1 MGERDD
7 VEESEVVDE
16 LMAEFLVE
24 TYEGLDRLDQ
34 NLVLLEET
42 PDDAAVL
49 TEVFRILHTIKGT
62 CGFLGLGR
70 LERIAHRAEN
80 LLSLMRDS
88 VLEMNSD
95 IANALLATI
104 DAIRSIME
112 TLEETGEE
120 GDPDDEDLVAELE
133 RLGDPD
139 ADADAD
145 AANTVVEETPSAEA
159 SAKNADTNDETSQP
173 GGDVAADTPA
183 PGSKRIGDILVEEGA
198 VGRTDVEIAATEQS
212 LGDTRSLGKILVEEN
227 RASQDVVENAASKQR
242 SAAESTIRVDVGVL
256 DSLMNLVGEL
266 VLTRNQLLQL
276 ATETE
281 STAFQSPTQRLNL
294 ITSELQ
300 EGVMQTRMQP
310 IGQIWNKL
318 PRVVRDLSQQFD
330 KRIRLELVGKET
342 DLDRKILEAIKDP
355 LTHMVRNTADH
366 GIESPEKR
374 EAAGKNPEGVL
385 RLMASHEGGK
395 VKIEIS
401 DDGAGIDA
409 NVIKAKAVEKGVI
422 TPEIASKL
430 SDNEAVNL
438 IFAAGFSTAA
448 TVSNVS
454 GRGVGMDVVRTN
466 IERIGGSVEISS
478 EVGKGTTFRIKIPL
492 TLAIIPALTVA
503 CGVNRFAIPQLSL
516 QELVRIEASS
526 EVERIESVHGAD
538 VYRHRGRLLPLVD
551 LREAIGLPVESEPE
565 ITNIVVL
572 QADGWEFGL
581 IVDEIRDTEEIV
593 VKPLGRDVKDNPL
606 FSGATIMGDGTV
618 ALILDMIGLAS
629 GAQAAQGGQ
638 KTSEDDAGTDGD
650 APTDTS
656 DHALLHID
664 LDGHSRAAVRVAAI
678 DRLEE
683 FGSDEIESS
692 AHRSVVQ
699 YRGGI
704 MPIVELGLATGLG
717 GPAILEDQPV
727 SVVVCSLDGFTVGL
741 ACRSVLDI
749 VAEPRLIRS
758 DDDEVQ
764 TAVIGGRVT
773 DVIQVTSVVANQMEM
788 AQ

>member
-1 MGERDD
+1 M
-7 VEESEVVDE
+7 EESEVVDE

-62 CGFLGLGR
+62 CGFLGLQR

-80 LLSLMRDS
+80 LLSLMRDA
-88 VLEMNSD
+88 VLEMNSE
-95 IANALLATI
+95 IATALLSTI

-112 TLEETGEE
+112 TLEDTGEE
-120 GDPDDEDLVAELE
+120 GDPDNEDLIETLE
-133 RLGDPD
+133 RLG
-139 ADADAD
+139 
-145 AANTVVEETPSAEA
+145 NV
-159 SAKNADTNDETSQP
+159 DEVLP
-173 GGDVAADTPA
+173 VAADPVASDVSEEAPVDEAQSTAADAEVPA
-183 PGSKRIGDILVEEGA
+183 PDDTEDASETKRIGDILVDDGA
-198 VGRTDVEIAATEQS
+198 ADRTDVEIAATEQS
-212 LGDTRSLGKILVEEN
+212 LGDERPIGKILVEGS
-227 RASQDVVENAASKQR
+227 RATQEKVDEAATKQR

-276 ATETE
+276 SAEADTTE
-281 STAFQSPTQRLNL
+281 FQSPTQRLNL

-330 KRIRLELVGKET
+330 KRIRLELWGKET

-366 GIESPEKR
+366 GIETPEKR
-374 EAAGKNPEGVL
+374 IAAGKNPEGVL
-385 RLMASHEGGK
+385 RLSASHEGGK
-395 VKIEIS
+395 VNIEIS
-401 DDGAGIDA
+401 DDGAGIDPS
-409 NVIKAKAVEKGVI
+409 VIKAKAVEKGVI
-422 TPEIASKL
+422 TPEVASKL
-430 SDNEAVNL
+430 TDNEAVNL
-438 IFAAGFSTAA
+438 IFAAGFSTAS

-478 EVGKGTTFRIKIPL
+478 EAGKGTTFRIKIPL

-503 CGVNRFAIPQLSL
+503 CGGNRFAIPQLSL
-516 QELVRIEASS
+516 QELVRIEANS
-526 EVERIESVHGAD
+526 EHERIESVHGAD

-551 LREAIGLPVESEPE
+551 LRNTIGLPPPDNQD

-581 IVDEIRDTEEIV
+581 VVDEIRDTEEIV

-618 ALILDMIGLAS
+618 ALILDMVGLAA
-629 GAQAAQGGQ
+629 GAQAAQAGQ
-638 KTSEDDAGTDGD
+638 KGGDEEQEHEEFGT
-650 APTDTS
+650 TEQS
-656 DHALLHID
+656 DQALLLID
-664 LDGHSRAAVRVAAI
+664 LDGSARAAVRVADI

-683 FGSDEIESS
+683 FSDEDIESS

-704 MPIVELGLATGLG
+704 MPIVELGLETGLG
-717 GPAILEDQPV
+717 GPAIEPGQPV
-727 SVVVCSLDGFTVGL
+727 SVVVCSHDGFTIGL

-749 VAEPRLIRS
+749 VAEPRLVQS
-758 DDDEVQ
+758 EDDSIE
-764 TAVIGGRVT
+764 TAVIGGRIT
-773 DVIQVTSVVANQMEM
+773 DVIRITDVVHNQMEM
-788 AQ
+788 AR

>member
-1 MGERDD
+1 M
-7 VEESEVVDE
+7 EESEVVDE

-88 VLEMNSD
+88 VLEMNGE

-112 TLEETGEE
+112 TLEDTGGE
-120 GDPDDEDLVAELE
+120 GDPDDEELVAKLE
-133 RLGDPD
+133 RLSSTDDLDP
-139 ADADAD
+139 ADDTVD
-145 AANTVVEETPSAEA
+145 EETAAHAEPATEEQPPAVEELPAT
-159 SAKNADTNDETSQP
+159 ET
-173 GGDVAADTPA
+173 
-183 PGSKRIGDILVEEGA
+183 KRIGDILVEEGDA
-198 VGRTDVEIAATEQS
+198 DRTDVEIAATEQS
-212 LGDTRSLGKILVEEN
+212 LGDERVIGEILVDEKRTTAEN
-227 RASQDVVENAASKQR
+227 VEKAATKQR
-242 SAAESTIRVDVGVL
+242 TAAESTIRVDVGVL

-276 ATETE
+276 AAEASTTE
-281 STAFQSPTQRLNL
+281 FQSPTQRLNL

-330 KRIRLELVGKET
+330 KQIRLELWGKET
-342 DLDRKILEAIKDP
+342 ELDRKILEAIKDP

-374 EAAGKNPEGVL
+374 MAVGKDPEGVL
-385 RLMASHEGGK
+385 RLSASHEGGK
-395 VKIEIS
+395 VNIEIS

-409 NVIKAKAVEKGVI
+409 AVIRKKAVEKGVI
-422 TPEIASKL
+422 TPEVASKL
-430 SDNEAVNL
+430 TDNEAVNL
-438 IFAAGFSTAA
+438 IFAAGFSTAS

-466 IERIGGSVEISS
+466 IERIGGSVEITS
-478 EVGKGTTFRIKIPL
+478 EAGRGTTFRIKIPL

-503 CGVNRFAIPQLSL
+503 CGGNRFAIPQLSL
-516 QELVRIEASS
+516 QELVRIEAAS

-551 LREAIGLPVESEPE
+551 LRATIGLPALEDRS

-593 VKPLGRDVKDNPL
+593 VKPLGRDIKDNPL

-618 ALILDMIGLAS
+618 ALILDMVGLAS
-629 GAQAAQGGQ
+629 GAQAAQAGQ
-638 KTSEDDAGTDGD
+638 KPKDEEHDKADLIVTEK
-650 APTDTS
+650 S
-656 DHALLHID
+656 DEALLLID
-664 LDGHSRAAVRVAAI
+664 LDGHARAAVRVADV

-683 FGSDEIESS
+683 FASEDIESS

-699 YRGGI
+699 YRGGV
-704 MPIVELGLATGLG
+704 MPIVELGTVTGLG
-717 GPAILEDQPV
+717 GPAIQADQPV
-727 SVVVCSLDGFTVGL
+727 SVVVCSFEGFTMGL

-749 VAEPRLIRS
+749 VAEPRL
-758 DDDEVQ
+758 VQ
-764 TAVIGGRVT
+764 SENESFETAVIGGRIT
-773 DVIQVTSVVANQMEM
+773 DVIRITDVVANQMEM
-788 AQ
+788 AR